1 MACIYELNVYWGCEK
16 VKLGKVGVAL
26 PSGRR
31 NKDKSAD
38 GCECLDG
45 DGSAMTRVLLVDDD
59 HELTALLAE
68 YLTREGF
75 QAQAVHDGQQGETE
89 ALSGRYDII
98 VLDVMMPRLSGIE
111 VLRRIRARSQIPVLL
126 LTARGD
132 NVDRIAGLELGA
144 DDYVP
149 KPSSPGELVARLRA
163 ILRRTGTS
171 RLDPGQ
177 EALTCGDLSL
187 NIGTRT
193 AHWQGKALE
202 LTGTEFCLLEELVRH
217 AGQLVS
223 KQQLSLN
230 ALGRPLTRFDR
241 RIDVH
246 ISSIRQK
253 LGLRGDNQSWIVS
266 VRGQGY
272 QLVSE

>member
-1 MACIYELNVYWGCEK
+1 
-16 VKLGKVGVAL
+16 
-26 PSGRR
+26 
-31 NKDKSAD
+31 
-38 GCECLDG
+38 
-45 DGSAMTRVLLVDDD
+45 MTRVLLVDDD
-59 HELTALLAE
+59 RELTAMLAE
-68 YLTREGF
+68 YLAREGF

-89 ALSGRYDII
+89 ALSGQYDII

-163 ILRRTGTS
+163 ILRRTGTIRQES
-171 RLDPGQ
+171 AQ
-177 EALTCGDLSL
+177 EALVCGDLSL
-187 NIGTRT
+187 NAGTRT
-193 AHWQGKALE
+193 AIWKGVPLD
-202 LTGTEFCLLEELVRH
+202 LTGTEFSLLEELVRH

-253 LGLRGDNQSWIVS
+253 LGLRGANQSWIVS